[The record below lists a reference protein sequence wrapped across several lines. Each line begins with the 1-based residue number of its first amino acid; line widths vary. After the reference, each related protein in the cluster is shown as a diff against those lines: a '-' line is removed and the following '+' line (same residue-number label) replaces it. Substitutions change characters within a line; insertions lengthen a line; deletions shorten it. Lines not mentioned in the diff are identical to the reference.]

1 MMTKKLNIKVFSDGA
16 VLETMLKDLQ
26 TGLVTGFTTNPSLMK
41 KAGISSYIGFAKE
54 VLAKITDYP
63 VSFEVFADD
72 LASVEKEAEK
82 IASLGDNVYVKIP
95 VTTSTGESTCPL
107 IQKLSAKGIK
117 LNVTA
122 IFTIE
127 QTQAVV
133 DHLTAGVPAIVSVF
147 AGRIADGVPA
157 IVSVFAGRIAD
168 TGVDPMPIMEEALRI
183 CRQKEG
189 VELLW
194 ASPRETYNIYQADQ
208 LGVDIITCTTDLIAK
223 LPLQGKDLEDYSL
236 ETVQMFLKDS
246 TSLGFK
252 ILEDAKH

>member
-1 MMTKKLNIKVFSDGA
+1 MTKKLNIKVFSDGA

-72 LASVEKEAEK
+72 LASMEKEAEK

-147 AGRIADGVPA
+147 AGRIAD
-157 IVSVFAGRIAD
+157 
-168 TGVDPMPIMEEALRI
+168 TGVGPMPIMEEALRI

-252 ILEDAKH
+252 ILEDANQ

>member
-1 MMTKKLNIKVFSDGA
+1 MMTKKLNVKVFSDGA

-72 LASVEKEAEK
+72 LASMEKEAEK

-95 VTTSTGESTCPL
+95 VTTSTGESTCPV

-147 AGRIADGVPA
+147 AGRIAD
-157 IVSVFAGRIAD
+157 

-183 CRQKEG
+183 CRQKEE

-252 ILEDAKH
+252 ILEDDNP

>member
-1 MMTKKLNIKVFSDGA
+1 MITKKLNIKVFSDGA

-72 LASVEKEAEK
+72 LASMEKEAEK

-133 DHLTAGVPAIVSVF
+133 DHLTA
-147 AGRIADGVPA
+147 GVPA

-252 ILEDAKH
+252 ILEDDNQ

>member
-1 MMTKKLNIKVFSDGA
+1 MMTKKLNVKVFSDGA

-72 LASVEKEAEK
+72 LASMEKEAEK

-95 VTTSTGESTCPL
+95 VTTSTGESTCSV

-133 DHLTAGVPAIVSVF
+133 DHLTA
-147 AGRIADGVPA
+147 GVPA

-223 LPLQGKDLEDYSL
+223 LLLQGKDLEDYSL

-252 ILEDAKH
+252 ILEDDNH

>member
-1 MMTKKLNIKVFSDGA
+1 MTKKLNVKVFSDGA

-72 LASVEKEAEK
+72 LASMEKEAEK

-95 VTTSTGESTCPL
+95 VTTSTGESTCPV

-147 AGRIADGVPA
+147 AGRIAD
-157 IVSVFAGRIAD
+157 
-168 TGVDPMPIMEEALRI
+168 TGVDPIPIMEEALRI
-183 CRQKEG
+183 CRQKEE

-252 ILEDAKH
+252 ILEDDNP

>member
-1 MMTKKLNIKVFSDGA
+1 MTKKLNVKVFSDGA

-72 LASVEKEAEK
+72 LASMEKEAEK

-95 VTTSTGESTCPL
+95 VTTSTGESTCPV
-107 IQKLSAKGIK
+107 IQKLSAKGMK

-147 AGRIADGVPA
+147 AGRIAD
-157 IVSVFAGRIAD
+157 

-183 CRQKEG
+183 CRQKEE

-252 ILEDAKH
+252 ILEDDNH

>member
-1 MMTKKLNIKVFSDGA
+1 MTKKLNVKVFSDGA

-26 TGLVTGFTTNPSLMK
+26 AGLVTGFTTNPSLMK

-72 LASVEKEAEK
+72 LASMEKEAEK

-117 LNVTA
+117 LNITA

-133 DHLTAGVPAIVSVF
+133 DHLTA
-147 AGRIADGVPA
+147 GVPA

>member
-1 MMTKKLNIKVFSDGA
+1 MMTKKLNVKVFSDGA

-41 KAGISSYIGFAKE
+41 KAGIGSYIGFAKE

-72 LASVEKEAEK
+72 LASMEKEAEK

-95 VTTSTGESTCPL
+95 VTTSTGESTCPV

-133 DHLTAGVPAIVSVF
+133 DHLTA
-147 AGRIADGVPA
+147 GVPA

-252 ILEDAKH
+252 ILEDDNH

>member
-1 MMTKKLNIKVFSDGA
+1 MTKKLNVKVFSDGA

-72 LASVEKEAEK
+72 LASMEKEAEK

-147 AGRIADGVPA
+147 AGRIAD
-157 IVSVFAGRIAD
+157 
-168 TGVDPMPIMEEALRI
+168 TGVDPMPIMEKALRI
-183 CRQKEG
+183 CRQKEE

-252 ILEDAKH
+252 ILEDDNP

>member
-1 MMTKKLNIKVFSDGA
+1 MMTKKLNVKVFSDGA

-54 VLAKITDYP
+54 VLAKITNYP
-63 VSFEVFADD
+63 VSFEVFADN
-72 LASVEKEAEK
+72 LASMEKEAEK

-133 DHLTAGVPAIVSVF
+133 DHLTA
-147 AGRIADGVPA
+147 GVPA

-246 TSLGFK
+246 TSIGFK
-252 ILEDAKH
+252 ILEDDNQ

>member
-1 MMTKKLNIKVFSDGA
+1 MMTKKLNVKVFSDGA

-82 IASLGDNVYVKIP
+82 IASLGNNVYVKIP

-133 DHLTAGVPAIVSVF
+133 DHLTA
-147 AGRIADGVPA
+147 GVPA

-252 ILEDAKH
+252 ILEDDNH

>member
-1 MMTKKLNIKVFSDGA
+1 MTKKLNVKVFSDGA

-72 LASVEKEAEK
+72 LASMEKEAEK

-95 VTTSTGESTCPL
+95 VTTSTGESTCPV

-147 AGRIADGVPA
+147 AGRIAD
-157 IVSVFAGRIAD
+157 

-183 CRQKEG
+183 CRQKEE

-252 ILEDAKH
+252 ILEDGNH

>member
-1 MMTKKLNIKVFSDGA
+1 
-16 VLETMLKDLQ
+16 MLKDLQ

-72 LASVEKEAEK
+72 LASMEKEAEK

-95 VTTSTGESTCPL
+95 VTTSTGESTCSV

-147 AGRIADGVPA
+147 AGRIAD
-157 IVSVFAGRIAD
+157 

-183 CRQKEG
+183 CLQKEG

-252 ILEDAKH
+252 ILEDDNH

>member
-1 MMTKKLNIKVFSDGA
+1 MMTKKLNVKVFSDGA

-63 VSFEVFADD
+63 MSFEVFADD
-72 LASVEKEAEK
+72 LASMEKEAEK
-82 IASLGDNVYVKIP
+82 IAGLGDNVYVKIP

-133 DHLTAGVPAIVSVF
+133 DHLTA
-147 AGRIADGVPA
+147 GVPA

-252 ILEDAKH
+252 ILEDANQ

>member
-1 MMTKKLNIKVFSDGA
+1 MTKNGA

-72 LASVEKEAEK
+72 LASMEKEAEK

-133 DHLTAGVPAIVSVF
+133 DHLTA
-147 AGRIADGVPA
+147 GVPA

-252 ILEDAKH
+252 ILEDANQ

>member
-1 MMTKKLNIKVFSDGA
+1 MMTKKLNVKVFSDGA

-26 TGLVTGFTTNPSLMK
+26 TGLVTGFTTHPSLMK

-72 LASVEKEAEK
+72 LASMEKEAEK

-95 VTTSTGESTCPL
+95 VTTSTGESTCSV

-147 AGRIADGVPA
+147 AGRIAD
-157 IVSVFAGRIAD
+157 

-183 CRQKEG
+183 CLQKEG

-252 ILEDAKH
+252 ILEDDNH

>member
-1 MMTKKLNIKVFSDGA
+1 MMTKKLNVKVFSDGA

-72 LASVEKEAEK
+72 LASMEKEAEK

-147 AGRIADGVPA
+147 AGRIT
-157 IVSVFAGRIAD
+157 D
-168 TGVDPMPIMEEALRI
+168 TDVDPMPIMEEALRI

-223 LPLQGKDLEDYSL
+223 LPLQGKDLKDYSL

-252 ILEDAKH
+252 ILEDANH

>member
-1 MMTKKLNIKVFSDGA
+1 MMTKKLNVKVFSDGA

-54 VLAKITDYP
+54 VLAKITNYP

-72 LASVEKEAEK
+72 LASMEKEAEK

-133 DHLTAGVPAIVSVF
+133 DHLTA
-147 AGRIADGVPA
+147 GVPA

-252 ILEDAKH
+252 ILEDDNQ

>member
-1 MMTKKLNIKVFSDGA
+1 MMTKKLNVKVFSDGA

-72 LASVEKEAEK
+72 LASMEKEAEK
-82 IASLGDNVYVKIP
+82 IASLDDNVYVKIP
-95 VTTSTGESTCPL
+95 VTTSTGESTCSV

-147 AGRIADGVPA
+147 AGRIAD
-157 IVSVFAGRIAD
+157 

-183 CRQKEG
+183 CLQKEG

-252 ILEDAKH
+252 ILEDDNH